1 MLNVLKLSDMK
12 RLLMTLSLI
21 LVASVV
27 SAQNHLITRA
37 DVYLGNEGLV
47 FPDLTTRIAV
57 DVTVAS
63 EEFVAGP
70 YARYAQK
77 YLGVRASLSDKTTHE
92 ITSAEISLLDGASFP
107 VAGQLPEDKSYSE
120 GYFGSDREYARILPD
135 RLNAGVVTTEQAA
148 QSAAN
153 EIFRL
158 RRQRLDLISG
168 EEGENVFGA
177 GLKAALDE
185 LYALENAYT
194 SLFLGKRVVSTT
206 VRRYV
211 VLPDAEHKSYIVCR
225 FSEVDGLLP
234 SNDLSGDVVLLQI
247 RPSGKDAV
255 QGLRE
260 AGEKE
265 QSILY
270 RVADNSECLLI
281 WGTSEIAHSVLP
293 LYPFGRNVKVA
304 LPQQGKK

>member
-1 MLNVLKLSDMK
+1 MK
-12 RLLMTLSLI
+12 RLLMTLALM
-21 LVASVV
+21 LVACVV

-37 DVYLGNEGLV
+37 DVYLDGNNLV

-57 DVTVAS
+57 DVTVSS

-92 ITSAEISLLDGASFP
+92 ITSAEISLLEGASFP
-107 VAGQLPEDKSYSE
+107 VAGSLPKNERSAE
-120 GYFGSDREYARILPD
+120 GYFGSDIDYARILPD
-135 RLNAGVVTTEQAA
+135 RLSSGAVTTEQAA

-185 LYALENAYT
+185 LYALEEAYT

-206 VRRYV
+206 SRRYV
-211 VLPDAEHKSYIVCR
+211 VQPDAEHKSYIVCR
-225 FSEVDGLLP
+225 FSSLDGLLP
-234 SNDLSGDVVLLQI
+234 STDLTGDVVLLQI
-247 RPSGKDAV
+247 RPSGRDAV
-255 QGLRE
+255 EGLRE

-265 QSILY
+265 QSMLY

-281 WGTSEIAHSVLP
+281 WGADEIAHSVLP
-293 LYPFGRNVKVA
+293 LYTFGRDVKVA